1 MDEISRLIDLGLRYV
16 FEPGLNWVL
25 GHPIIS
31 LLVVVGLVY
40 WSARGYRM
48 L

>member
-1 MDEISRLIDLGLRYV
+1 MDDISRLVDLGLRYV
-16 FEPGLNWVL
+16 FEPSLDWVL
-25 GHPIIS
+25 SHPVIS

-40 WSARGYRM
+40 WSMRGYRM

>member
-1 MDEISRLIDLGLRYV
+1 MDEIGKLIDLGLRYV

-25 GHPIIS
+25 DHPIIS
-31 LLVVVGLVY
+31 LVIVVGLVY

>member
-1 MDEISRLIDLGLRYV
+1 MDEISKLIDLGLRYV

-25 GHPIIS
+25 DHPIIS
-31 LLVVVGLVY
+31 LVIVVGLVY

>member
-25 GHPIIS
+25 DHPIIS

>member
-1 MDEISRLIDLGLRYV
+1 MDYISRLIDLGLRYV

-25 GHPIIS
+25 DHPIIS

>member
-1 MDEISRLIDLGLRYV
+1 MDMISRLIDLGSRYV

-25 GHPIIS
+25 EHPIIS

>member
-1 MDEISRLIDLGLRYV
+1 MDQVSRLFNLGLRYA

-25 GHPIIS
+25 DHPIVS
-31 LLVVVGLVY
+31 LVAVVVLVY
-40 WSARGYRM
+40 WSVRGYRM

>member
-1 MDEISRLIDLGLRYV
+1 MDEISKLIDLGLSYV

-25 GHPIIS
+25 EHPIIS

>member
-1 MDEISRLIDLGLRYV
+1 MDEISRLVDLGLRYV

-25 GHPIIS
+25 DHPVIT

>member
-1 MDEISRLIDLGLRYV
+1 MDEISKVIDLGLRYV

-25 GHPIIS
+25 DHPIIS
-31 LLVVVGLVY
+31 LVIVVGLVY
-40 WSARGYRM
+40 WAARGYRM

>member
-1 MDEISRLIDLGLRYV
+1 MNEIGKVIDFSLRYV

-25 GHPIIS
+25 DHPIIS
-31 LLVVVGLVY
+31 LLLVVGLVY

>member
-1 MDEISRLIDLGLRYV
+1 MDDISRLIDLGLRYV

-25 GHPIIS
+25 DHPIIS

>member
-1 MDEISRLIDLGLRYV
+1 MDDISRLIDLGLRYV

-25 GHPIIS
+25 AHPVIS

>member
-1 MDEISRLIDLGLRYV
+1 MDQIGKLLDFGLRYV

-25 GHPIIS
+25 DHPIIS
-31 LLVVVGLVY
+31 LLIVVGLVY
-40 WSARGYRM
+40 WAARGYKM

>member
-1 MDEISRLIDLGLRYV
+1 MDHIGKLIDLGLRYV

-25 GHPIIS
+25 DHPFIS
-31 LLVVVGLVY
+31 LVAVVGLVY
-40 WSARGYRM
+40 WAARGYRM

>member
-1 MDEISRLIDLGLRYV
+1 MDEISKVIDFGLRYV

-25 GHPIIS
+25 DHPIIS
-31 LLVVVGLVY
+31 LLIVVVLVY
-40 WSARGYRM
+40 WAARGYRM

>member
-1 MDEISRLIDLGLRYV
+1 MDKISKLIDLGLRYV

-25 GHPIIS
+25 DHPIIS

>member
-1 MDEISRLIDLGLRYV
+1 MNQISRLIDLGLRYV
-16 FEPGLNWVL
+16 FEPGLNWVID
-25 GHPIIS
+25 HPIIS
-31 LLVVVGLVY
+31 VLIVVGLVY